1 MVPAIAHFIWTL
13 PNAHSAIWLG
23 ELIVLTSIAVLAG
36 LSLRN
41 AKIRRWEKAAWVLAV
56 LVVISLAPGIWR
68 GEADFRG
75 FEDLYVL
82 SSVILI
88 GSKRNL
94 TIPVVLVGVA
104 WAVTF
109 VHRALFF

>member
-1 MVPAIAHFIWTL
+1 MFGAIGHFVWTL

-23 ELIVLTSIAVLAG
+23 ELVVLAIIG
-36 LSLRN
+36 FIAFLSVRS
-41 AKIRRWEKAAWVLAV
+41 ARVRSWEKAAWLLAA
-56 LVVISLAPGIWR
+56 LIVVCLAPGIWR

-82 SSVILI
+82 SAVVLL
-88 GSKRNL
+88 GSKRSL
-94 TIPVVLVGVA
+94 ALPVAVVGVA

-109 VHRALFF
+109 VHRVFFF